1 MDFKVPLHNH
11 LLLNGYMTN
20 PPMDKGAALLWIEKL
35 VEEIGMKVAA
45 GPIAAY
51 VEKEGNR
58 GMTVGCLIET
68 SHIAMH
74 VWDETNPS
82 FVQFD
87 LYTCSTL
94 AADLVIRNLIENW
107 GLHNY
112 VHMVLERSDG
122 FNIVESSTSAVI
134 EDEFPQDSLPF

>member
-1 MDFKVPLHNH
+1 
-11 LLLNGYMTN
+11 MTT
-20 PPMDKGAALLWIEKL
+20 PPMDKEVVMSWLEEL
-35 VEEIGMKVAA
+35 VAEIGMKVAA
-45 GPIAAY
+45 GPISSY
-51 VEKEGNR
+51 VTKEGNR

-74 VWDETNPS
+74 VWDETSPS

-94 AADLVIRNLIENW
+94 PTDAVIRNLVTNW

-112 VHMVLERSDG
+112 VHMVIERSDG
-122 FNIVESSTSAVI
+122 FKVVDSGTSALI
-134 EDEFPQDSLPF
+134 EDEFPQDELPL

>member
-1 MDFKVPLHNH
+1 
-11 LLLNGYMTN
+11 
-20 PPMDKGAALLWIEKL
+20 MDKEAVMSWLEEL
-35 VEEIGMKVAA
+35 VAEIGMKVAA
-45 GPIAAY
+45 GPIASY
-51 VEKEGNR
+51 VTKEGNR

-74 VWDETNPS
+74 VWDEASPS

-94 AADLVIRNLIENW
+94 PTEAVIRNLVTNW

-112 VHMVLERSDG
+112 VHMVIERSDG
-122 FNIVESSTSAVI
+122 FNIVDSGTSALV
-134 EDEFPQDSLPF
+134 EDEFPQDELPL

>member
-1 MDFKVPLHNH
+1 MALHNH

-20 PPMDKGAALLWIEKL
+20 PPMDKDAVMSWLEEL
-35 VEEIGMKVAA
+35 VAEIGMKVAA
-45 GPIAAY
+45 GPISSY
-51 VEKEGNR
+51 VTKEGNR

-74 VWDETNPS
+74 VWDETSPS

-94 AADLVIRNLIENW
+94 PTEAVIRNLVTNW

-112 VHMVLERSDG
+112 VHMVIERSDG
-122 FNIVESSTSAVI
+122 FNIVESGTSALV
-134 EDEFPQDSLPF
+134 EDEFPQDELPL

>member
-1 MDFKVPLHNH
+1 MALHNH
-11 LLLNGYMTN
+11 LLLNGYMSN

-51 VEKEGNR
+51 VTKEGNR

-94 AADLVIRNLIENW
+94 AAESVIRNLVENW

-122 FNIVESSTSAVI
+122 FKVVESGNSAVI
-134 EDEFPQDSLPF
+134 ESEFPQDTLPF

>member
-1 MDFKVPLHNH
+1 MALHNH
-11 LLLNGYMTN
+11 LLLNGYMSN
-20 PPMDKGAALLWIEKL
+20 PPMDKSAALLWMEKL

-45 GPIAAY
+45 GPIASY
-51 VEKEGNR
+51 VTKEGNR

-74 VWDETNPS
+74 VWDETTPS

-94 AADLVIRNLIENW
+94 STETVIRNLVENW
-107 GLHNY
+107 GLHDY
-112 VHMVLERSDG
+112 VHMVLERSEG
-122 FNIVESSTSAVI
+122 FNIVSSDSSAIVES
-134 EDEFPQDSLPF
+134 EFPQDSLPF

>member
-1 MDFKVPLHNH
+1 MPLHNH

-20 PPMDKGAALLWIEKL
+20 PPMDKEKVMSWLEEL
-35 VEEIGMKVAA
+35 VAEIGMKVAA
-45 GPIAAY
+45 GPISAY
-51 VEKEGNR
+51 VTKEGNR

-74 VWDETNPS
+74 VWDEANPA

-94 AADLVIRNLIENW
+94 PTDAVIRNLVTNW

-112 VHMVLERSDG
+112 VHMVIERSDG
-122 FNIVESSTSAVI
+122 FDIVESGTSALV
-134 EDEFPQDSLPF
+134 EDEFPQDELPL